1 VKLTRSLVVLRERSF
16 ARYLA
21 AVTISQLGSGM
32 ATVALAFAVLE
43 FGGATDLGIVL
54 LGREIPVVVFLLL
67 GGVFADRLS
76 RRTIMV
82 GSDIAKGVA
91 QVGSAALLFS
101 GTANVWNIAALQVV
115 FGVAAAFSRPAQVGM
130 VKDSVSDEH
139 LQEGN
144 ALLHLSSSVLQI
156 VGPALGAIVVALGS
170 PATAIAVDAATFFVS
185 AALISTMRLAPV
197 ARAAAKSVLADL
209 HDGWREFT
217 SRRWAVAMV
226 ASFGLFQLSYFPA
239 LLVLGP
245 LVAKDQLGGPAAWG
259 FILAVESA
267 GSVIGGLFALRLR
280 FTRILVASELF
291 VLPAGLLL
299 AALAIPL
306 PVPAIAAVAL
316 VTGIGFA
323 IGDTLWITALQRNV
337 PAHALSR
344 ISSFD
349 WFGSVALNPIGYA
362 LIGPIAV
369 AVGTTEALA
378 VAAVLNMATCVGVV
392 LLPSV
397 QAIRAREPAGAD
409 LAEAPLE
416 PFHDQTTFQLGTQ
429 GPSAGSGGP
438 PDPISEP

>member
-1 VKLTRSLVVLRERSF
+1 
-16 ARYLA
+16 
-21 AVTISQLGSGM
+21 M

-82 GSDIAKGVA
+82 GSDLGKGLA
-91 QVGSAALLFS
+91 QVGSAALLFTGS
-101 GTANVWNIAALQVV
+101 ANVWNIAALQVV

-139 LQEGN
+139 LQEAN

-156 VGPALGAIVVALGS
+156 AGPALGAIIVALGS
-170 PATAIAVDAATFFVS
+170 PATAISVDAATFFAS
-185 AALISTMRLAPV
+185 AALISSMRLAPV
-197 ARAAAKSVLADL
+197 ARAAAKSILGDL
-209 HDGWREFT
+209 RDGWREFI

-245 LVAKDQLGGPAAWG
+245 LVAKDQLGGPTAWG
-259 FILAVESA
+259 LILAAESA
-267 GSVIGGLFALRLR
+267 GAVIGGLFALRLR

-299 AALAIPL
+299 VALAVPL
-306 PVPAIAAVAL
+306 PLPAIAAVAL

-323 IGDTLWITALQRNV
+323 IGDTLWVTALQRNV
-337 PAHALSR
+337 PEHALSR

-349 WFGSVALNPIGYA
+349 WLGSVALNPVGYA
-362 LIGPIAV
+362 LIGPIA
-369 AVGTTEALA
+369 AGVGTTEALV
-378 VAAVLNMATCVGVV
+378 VAAALNMATCVGVV

-397 QAIRAREPAGAD
+397 QAIRARNADAVAPQAEHMEPI
-409 LAEAPLE
+409 
-416 PFHDQTTFQLGTQ
+416 HDHTAT
-429 GPSAGSGGP
+429 GSVTP
-438 PDPISEP
+438 RPAVED

>member
-1 VKLTRSLVVLRERSF
+1 MKLGQSLQSLAVLRERSF

-21 AVTISQLGSGM
+21 AVTVSQLGSGM
-32 ATVALAFAVLE
+32 ANVALAFAVLS

-54 LGREIPVVVFLLL
+54 LAREIPIVAFLLL

-82 GSDIAKGVA
+82 GSDLAKGVA
-91 QVGSAALLFS
+91 QVGTAALLFS
-101 GTANVWNIAALQVV
+101 GTANVWNVALLQVL
-115 FGVAAAFSRPAQVGM
+115 FGVSGAFSRPAMVGM

-139 LQEGN
+139 LQEAN

-156 VGPALGAIVVALGS
+156 AGPALGAIIVAAGS
-170 PATAIAVDAATFFVS
+170 PATAISIDAATFFVS
-185 AALISTMRLAPV
+185 AALISSMRLAATV
-197 ARAAAKSVLADL
+197 RAATKSILGDL
-209 HDGWREFT
+209 HDGWREFVT
-217 SRRWAVAMV
+217 RPWAVAMV

-259 FILAVESA
+259 LILAVESA
-267 GSVIGGLFALRLR
+267 GAVIGGLFAIRLR
-280 FTRILVASELF
+280 FTRVLVASELF

-299 AALAIPL
+299 AALAVPL
-306 PVPAIAAVAL
+306 PVPAIAAVAFL
-316 VTGIGFA
+316 TGIGFA
-323 IGDTLWITALQRNV
+323 IGDTLWVTALQRNV
-337 PAHALSR
+337 PEHALSR

-349 WFGSVALNPIGYA
+349 WLGSVALNPLGYA

-369 AVGTTEALA
+369 AVGAPEALG

-397 QAIRAREPAGAD
+397 QAIRGGEPGKEVEPIHDHTATGSLSPPAA
-409 LAEAPLE
+409 AEE
-416 PFHDQTTFQLGTQ
+416 
-429 GPSAGSGGP
+429 
-438 PDPISEP
+438 

>member
-1 VKLTRSLVVLRERSF
+1 VEILRSLAVLRERSF

-54 LGREIPVVVFLLL
+54 LAREIPIVIFLLL

-76 RRTIMV
+76 RRTILV
-82 GSDIAKGVA
+82 GSDLAKGVA
-91 QVGSAALLFS
+91 QVGTAALLFS
-101 GTANVWNIAALQVV
+101 GGANVWNVALLQVL
-115 FGVAAAFSRPAQVGM
+115 FGVSGAFSRPALVGM

-139 LQEGN
+139 LQEAN

-156 VGPALGAIVVALGS
+156 AGPALGAIVVATGS
-170 PATAIAVDAATFFVS
+170 PATAISVDAATFFVS
-185 AALISTMRLAPV
+185 AALTSSMRLAPFV
-197 ARAAAKSVLADL
+197 RAASKSIIGDL
-209 HDGWREFT
+209 HDGWREFIT
-217 SRRWAVAMV
+217 RPWAVAMV

-245 LVAKDQLGGPAAWG
+245 LVAKTQLGGPGAWG
-259 FILAVESA
+259 LILAVESA
-267 GSVIGGLFALRLR
+267 GAVIGGLFAMRLR

-299 AALAIPL
+299 AALAVPL
-306 PVPAIAAVAL
+306 PVPAIAAVAF

-323 IGDTLWITALQRNV
+323 IGDTLWVTALQRNV

-349 WFGSVALNPIGYA
+349 WLGSVALNPLGYA

-369 AVGTTEALA
+369 AVGAPEALA

-397 QAIRAREPAGAD
+397 RAVRAQATDAVATDVEPLHDHTSTGSVAPPAGAED
-409 LAEAPLE
+409 
-416 PFHDQTTFQLGTQ
+416 
-429 GPSAGSGGP
+429 
-438 PDPISEP
+438 

>member
-1 VKLTRSLVVLRERSF
+1 MQLTKSLGVLRERNL
-16 ARYLA
+16 ARYIA
-21 AVTISQLGSGM
+21 AVTVSQLGSGM

-82 GSDIAKGVA
+82 GSDLAKGVA
-91 QVGSAALLFS
+91 QVGTAALLFS

-115 FGVAAAFSRPAQVGM
+115 FGVAAAFSRPAMVGM

-139 LQEGN
+139 LQEAN

-170 PATAIAVDAATFFVS
+170 PATAITVDAATFFVS
-185 AALISTMRLAPV
+185 AALISTMRLTPV
-197 ARAAAKSVLADL
+197 ARTAAKSVLGDL
-209 HDGWREFT
+209 HDGWREFI

-316 VTGIGFA
+316 LTGIGFA
-323 IGDTLWITALQRNV
+323 IGDTLWVTALQRNV
-337 PAHALSR
+337 PEHALSR

-397 QAIRAREPAGAD
+397 QAIRAREPEGAD
-409 LAEAPLE
+409 ASAAAPEPIHDHTATGSVSPPVAAE
-416 PFHDQTTFQLGTQ
+416 D
-429 GPSAGSGGP
+429 
-438 PDPISEP
+438 